1 MEDSKL
7 FQELEQSIQDNQ
19 NSPSFQGSNKVLH
32 LALSYLNA
40 NRQDAH
46 WVCKSHLK
54 IAVRECFF
62 LFSFQD
68 ENDFLTWFK
77 KHLDERLQVCP
88 SCILS
93 YHQLIEEFKTL
104 CLNIFHFDPNTLAIV
119 LEKIFQW
126 DVSRLMKVLQSIP
139 KIDSSAS
146 SKPILCAFYEIL
158 YNVEF
163 LKNETLFTLFR
174 KRFLEAGFLRL
185 SKKLVPGV
193 VYLLFSDDDALRK
206 WAFGILS
213 GCEVIPANEFVNL
226 QAPFLEEI
234 HSLRKSTSDD
244 VYVKRFLNAFSALLN
259 NVSFDYFESLG
270 KHGFEPISFILRGL
284 EKAPLSQYPS
294 FLDCLHSL
302 LKCYKLRFWK
312 ASKLEPSQVVTLIF
326 ESEAH
331 QHWVEQMIKQNKD
344 CNSKILDWTIP
355 FLNSISLEK
364 HLPAVQMLLE
374 KCNVLFTISE
384 GITYMNNP
392 IFKCICEIHS
402 LLFNEYFQ
410 IISHSEDSPKAY
422 VDSLHL
428 TVCSNF
434 DLFFSNLKDYI
445 NSFEQPS
452 FKKAFE
458 YRLNIDVY
466 ALRHSYRKYAQK
478 RNDVNINLHLTEKSV
493 STFWRKL
500 LSLLVE
506 QSQTLACS
514 IFRCISSLHLID
526 KLDPPKT
533 DDAFLSAY
541 NKALDSFCQFLS
553 DMLMII
559 QRWSLSSLKSFLE
572 NPHVFSALIGFLFSP
587 ISEFSNNAWT
597 IINLSTDTESIG
609 EAIDK
614 LLKYRFSDS
623 LRALSGIYLQWVK
636 YRAFSSVKRLV
647 YQGKTIITHL
657 FHPLDG
663 MLHGTSISFKDEDN
677 CDALKTYWDNL
688 WKFLAHFFI
697 ALPSWPVKH
706 EKEVLVDIMHVSL
719 DCCQML
725 LKSFHQVSEF
735 IAGIN
740 ISVSNSKPEDSDV
753 SKKALAN
760 SVLNSLIT
768 LSYWLKLNDSS
779 LLSSVVR
786 IICAMLKLFNNLS
799 LPINQ
804 NTVDMIQKSSAARDG
819 STILTLSERED
830 LFLAISPYLPEHLQ
844 TKPFSS
850 TAGETSNSEQVALTS
865 PDVYVIDEGPKQQR
879 KLSSKSQESDT
890 KVVSANE
897 DKGTANHFTLS
908 SKTLSLLDKEKDA
921 IEKPQPAR
929 RNYIQKVGPK
939 SANLTI
945 GETSELQSRRTLN
958 KLDSVAPKKK
968 PIEPKRNLQLT
979 SNDAESSE
987 SESESE
993 SESDSNNK
1001 ENENNGLFSLMRDV
1015 SNQNKSNAPRRQ
1027 VQLLD
1032 INSLK
1037 TNNVVHPAQRHREAH
1052 QSIYTS
1058 RLRLFPDVQS
1068 FYKILLSWNPILQSD
1083 TTVDEKNLRCRSIE
1097 IAYSSPD
1104 TYEKTFMPFLFNEC
1118 WAQIRGAI
1126 EEDQYTP
1133 LELTMNTR
1141 TTVDNFVELGFSSRT
1156 ITELQY
1162 LSDTDICVLSKS
1174 KKPSSPEKKEPSTLA
1189 KIQSLTRKKESIDIF
1204 VRVNSDAKTLQEM
1217 IPGAKFYLQKLFS
1230 ATTSLREY
1238 SALKSLPFVNLSS
1251 DILHAR
1257 ISKHSEYANS
1267 EGLKKIVKSYGV
1279 NEPQAKAINAAS
1291 SNDGFTLVQGP
1302 PGTGKTKT
1310 ILGMIGAILTSKGQG
1325 LRFAAPGQSNPI
1337 QQNQKNRVLICAPS
1351 NAAIDEILLRLKDGV
1366 YDHEGIKF
1374 MPKVIRI
1381 GFTESINVHAKEF
1394 TLEEQ
1399 MVKQMEITNLK
1410 KHENSSDA
1418 GEVRK
1423 KHDAILLERNK
1434 LRENID
1440 LTRQAGKDSSSLEL
1454 RLREITRQKNSLE
1467 QSLDEMRSTQQNANR
1482 SMDLAK
1488 KQIQNQLLQDADVV
1502 CATLSA
1508 SGHETLLNAN
1518 ISFPT
1523 VIIDEA
1529 AQAVELSSLIPLK
1542 YDCKRCIMVGDPNQL
1557 PPTVL
1562 SKSASKNGYDQSLY
1576 VRMFKKNP
1584 SNAYLLSIQY
1594 RMHPEIS
1601 KFPSHYFYQSKL
1613 IDGPN
1618 MVSVADRPW
1627 HHDAL
1632 FGVYRFFNVQGKE
1645 SVSKSKSLYNTDE
1658 ASFVLLLYEK
1668 LSQNFINIDF
1678 EGKIGIVTP
1687 YRSQV
1692 QELRYQ
1698 FQKKFG
1704 SIIFK
1709 YLDIHTVDGFQ
1720 GQEKDIII
1728 FSCVRSSMGNGIG
1741 FLQDVRRLNVALT
1754 RARSSL
1760 YIVGS
1765 TEPLLQNEVFRN
1777 LIEDAKARKCW
1788 MGVSFERLLHWKS
1801 DTKKLKSIKEQHKLD
1816 DNLVKE
1822 ESDTL
1827 PRNERSPSL
1836 TPFSEPKHEVL
1847 NAQASP
1853 DMNDHNKDTKEI
1865 RPSGDIENSDMI
1877 NSKKLKKPFKEKK
1890 DEEKQ
1895 KETAGSSILQKKRE
1909 NSFSDSTDSKKIKK
1923 SKEEKKQHE
1932 DKRSSKKSK
1941 KPKSKLAL
1949 AALEQGFRPPS

>member
-19 NSPSFQGSNKVLH
+19 NSPSFKGSNKVLH
-32 LALSYLNA
+32 LALSYLNVK
-40 NRQDAH
+40 RQDAH
-46 WVCKSHLK
+46 WVCNSRSK

-77 KHLDERLQVCP
+77 KHLDERLQACP

-93 YHQLIEEFKTL
+93 YHHLVDEFKTI
-104 CLNIFHFDPNTLAIV
+104 CLNIFNFEPDTLSIV
-119 LEKIFQW
+119 LEKILQW
-126 DVSRLMKVLQSIP
+126 DVSRLTKVLQRIP
-139 KIDSSAS
+139 KVDSSTS

-163 LKNETLFTLFR
+163 LKNETLFALFR

-193 VYLLFSDDDALRK
+193 VYLLFSDDEALRK
-206 WAFGILS
+206 WAFGILNGS
-213 GCEVIPANEFVNL
+213 EIIPANEFLNL

-234 HSLRKSTSDD
+234 RAIISNAANERF
-244 VYVKRFLNAFSALLN
+244 VKRFLNGFSALLN
-259 NVSFDYFESLG
+259 NVSSEYFDSLG
-270 KHGFEPISFILRGL
+270 KHGFEPISFVLRGL
-284 EKAPLSQYPS
+284 NKAPLGQYS
-294 FLDCLHSL
+294 SYVNCLHFL
-302 LKCYKLRFWK
+302 LKCYRTVFWR
-312 ASKLEPSQVVTLIF
+312 ASNLEPSQLINLVF
-326 ESEAH
+326 DSEAH
-331 QHWVEQMIKQNKD
+331 KHWLEQMIQGNED
-344 CNSKILDWTIP
+344 CESEMLNWTIP
-355 FLNSISLEK
+355 FLKSISLEK
-364 HLPAVQMLLE
+364 HMPSVQILLE
-374 KCNVLFTISE
+374 KCNVPLNEAKELTYASNPLFNS
-384 GITYMNNP
+384 
-392 IFKCICEIHS
+392 ICEIYS
-402 LLFNEYFQ
+402 WLFNEYFET
-410 IISHSEDSPKAY
+410 ISHCEDSQKAY
-422 VDSLHL
+422 VESFQLII
-428 TVCSNF
+428 CSNF
-434 DLFFSNLKDYI
+434 DVFFSNLKDYV
-445 NSFEQPS
+445 SPFEQHS
-452 FKKAFE
+452 FRKAFE
-458 YRLNIDVY
+458 YRLNVDVY
-466 ALRHSYRKYAQK
+466 ALRHTYRNYTQK
-478 RNDVNINLHLTEKSV
+478 RKIRNLDLKFTEKSLSV
-493 STFWRKL
+493 FWKKL

-506 QSQTLACS
+506 RSHILANS
-514 IFRCISSLHLID
+514 ILRSISSIYLID
-526 KLDPPKT
+526 KLDSPET
-533 DDAFLSAY
+533 NDYS
-541 NKALDSFCQFLS
+541 KAVDSFYQFLS
-553 DMLMII
+553 KMLIII
-559 QRWSLSSLKSFLE
+559 QRWNLSSLKSLLD
-572 NPHVFSALIGFLFSP
+572 NPYNFSALLGFLFSP
-587 ISEFSNNAWT
+587 ISDISNNAWT
-597 IINLSTDTESIG
+597 IVNLISVAENTSD
-609 EAIDK
+609 AIDK
-614 LLKYRFSDS
+614 LLKHRFSDS
-623 LRALSGIYLQWVK
+623 LRALSNIYSQWIK
-636 YRAFSSVKRLV
+636 YRDFNSVKRLI
-647 YQGKTIITHL
+647 YQGKMFINRL
-657 FHPLDG
+657 FHPLNG
-663 MLHGTSISFKDEDN
+663 LLHGSSISFKDEEN
-677 CDALKTYWDNL
+677 CNALKAYWDNL
-688 WKFLAHFFI
+688 WKFFAHFFI
-697 ALPSWPVKH
+697 VLPSWPVKK
-706 EKEVLVDIMHVSL
+706 EKDVLVDIMHVSL

-725 LKSFHQVSEF
+725 IKSFNQVSEF
-735 IAGIN
+735 INGID
-740 ISVSNSKPEDSDV
+740 ISVSHSKSEASDD

-760 SVLNSLIT
+760 SILNSLIT
-768 LSYWLKLNDSS
+768 LSYWLKLNDSN

-786 IICAMLKLFNNLS
+786 IICGMLKLFNNLS

-804 NTVDMIQKSSAARDG
+804 NTVDMIQKSSTAGDG
-819 STILTLSERED
+819 STILALSERED

-844 TKPFSS
+844 TKPFHL
-850 TAGETSNSEQVALTS
+850 TTEETSNVGEAALTS
-865 PDVYVIDEGPKQQR
+865 PDIYVIDEEPKQQEIPYS
-879 KLSSKSQESDT
+879 KLQQAHT
-890 KVVSANE
+890 KPVPANE
-897 DKGTANHFTLS
+897 DKGAANHFTLS
-908 SKTLSLLDKEKDA
+908 SKMLSKLEKKKDTT
-921 IEKPQPAR
+921 EQPQLAR
-929 RNYIQKVGPK
+929 RNYIQKVGSKP
-939 SANLTI
+939 ANLGI
-945 GETSELQSRRTLN
+945 GDLSELQSHRALN
-958 KLDSVAPKKK
+958 KLDAVAPLKK
-968 PIEPKRNLQLT
+968 PNLEPKRNLQLT

-993 SESDSNNK
+993 SDSDSNNK
-1001 ENENNGLFSLMRDV
+1001 ENENDGLFSLMRDA
-1015 SNQNKSNAPRRQ
+1015 SNQNKTNAPRRQ

-1058 RLRLFPDVQS
+1058 RHRLFPDIQG
-1068 FYKILLSWNPILQSD
+1068 FYRILLSWNPLLSSE
-1083 TTVDEKNLRCRSIE
+1083 TAADEKNLSCRSIE
-1097 IAYSSPD
+1097 TSYSSPEI
-1104 TYEKTFMPFLFNEC
+1104 YEKTFMPFLFNEC
-1118 WAQIRGAI
+1118 WAQIRAAI
-1126 EEDQYTP
+1126 EESQYTP
-1133 LELTMNTR
+1133 LELTLNSR
-1141 TTVDNFVELGFSSRT
+1141 TSVDNFVEIGFTSRT

-1174 KKPSSPEKKEPSTLA
+1174 KKPSSPEKNDTSTLA

-1204 VRVNSDAKTLQEM
+1204 VRVNSDAKSLQEM
-1217 IPGAKFYLQKLFS
+1217 IPGARFYLQKLFS

-1238 SALKSLPFVNLSS
+1238 SALKSLSYISLSR
-1251 DILHAR
+1251 DILN
-1257 ISKHSEYANS
+1257 ANVIKS
-1267 EGLKKIVKSYGV
+1267 LDGADNEGLKKVMSSYGT
-1279 NEPQAKAINAAS
+1279 NEPQAKAISAAS
-1291 SNDGFTLVQGP
+1291 SREGFTLVQGP

-1325 LRFAAPGQSNPI
+1325 LRFAAPGQLNPV
-1337 QQNQKNRVLICAPS
+1337 QQKQKNRVLICAPS
-1351 NAAIDEILLRLKDGV
+1351 NAAIDEILMRLKDGV

-1399 MVKQMEITNLK
+1399 MAKQMEITNLK
-1410 KHENSSDA
+1410 KHEGSSDS
-1418 GEVRK
+1418 GELRK

-1434 LRENID
+1434 LRESVD
-1440 LTRQAGKDSSSLEL
+1440 SVRQAGKDSSTLEL
-1454 RLREITRQKNSLE
+1454 KLREVTRQKNALE
-1467 QSLDEMRSTQQNANR
+1467 QSLDEMRNRQQSANR
-1482 SMDLAK
+1482 SMDVAK
-1488 KQIQNQLLQDADVV
+1488 KQIQLQLLQDADVV

-1542 YDCKRCIMVGDPNQL
+1542 YECKRCIMVGDPNQL

-1576 VRMFKKNP
+1576 VRMFKRNP
-1584 SNAYLLSIQY
+1584 SNTYLLSIQY

-1632 FGVYRFFNVQGKE
+1632 FGVYRFFNVVSRE
-1645 SVSKSKSLYNTDE
+1645 SISRSKSLYNADE

-1704 SIIFK
+1704 SVIFK

-1765 TEPLLQNEVFRN
+1765 TEPLMQNEVFRN
-1777 LIEDAKARKCW
+1777 LIEDAKTRKCW
-1788 MGVSFERLLHWKS
+1788 MRVTFEQLLHWKS
-1801 DTKKLKSIKEQHKLD
+1801 DTRKANSKSIKEHNNEGD
-1816 DNLVKE
+1816 DLIREK
-1822 ESDTL
+1822 SDSL

-1836 TPFSEPKHEVL
+1836 TPYAEPKQEII
-1847 NAQASP
+1847 NAPTSSGSNNIA
-1853 DMNDHNKDTKEI
+1853 KDKELTR
-1865 RPSGDIENSDMI
+1865 RPGNVKKPDMI
-1877 NSKKLKKPFKEKK
+1877 NSILPKDPSKEKK
-1890 DEEKQ
+1890 EDKKQ
-1895 KETAGSSILQKKRE
+1895 KGTDDSSMPQNKRE
-1909 NSFSDSTDSKKIKK
+1909 RSFGDPTDSRKPKKPKG
-1923 SKEEKKQHE
+1923 EKKQ
-1932 DKRSSKKSK
+1932 DDDQKTSKKSK

-1949 AALEQGFRPPS
+1949 AAMARGFRPPT